1 MGNNLSVLPLTT
13 ERWGD
18 LEQLFGPRGAT
29 GGCWCMWFRLK
40 RSVFEEQKMEG
51 NRQALKAVVDSGEIP
66 GLIAYQMEEGTNN
79 PGEPVGWVS
88 IGPREAYPVLDRSRI
103 AKRVDDQPVWSIV
116 CFYVSKTHRDKGVTV
131 KLLKAA
137 VDYAR
142 SEGANIVEGYPVE
155 PKKDKA
161 PDVFLYHG
169 LASSFREAGF
179 VEVERRSET
188 RLFMR
193 YYL

>member
-1 MGNNLSVLPLTT
+1 MAGTMKGIGGGYNNLKELGF
-13 ERWGD
+13 EMG
-18 LEQLFGPRGAT
+18 
-29 GGCWCMWFRLK
+29 RLK
-40 RSVFEEQKMEG
+40 TGTTARIHKRSINYDLVEEQKGEG
-51 NRQALKAVVDSGEIP
+51 NRKAFKAVVDSGEIP
-66 GLIAYQMEEGTNN
+66 GLIAYRMDEGTNK
-79 PGEPVGWVS
+79 PGEPIGWIS
-88 IGPREAYPVLDRSRI
+88 IAPRDAYPVLDRSRI

-116 CFYVSKTHRDKGVTV
+116 CFYVSKAHRSTGVTV
-131 KLLKAA
+131 KLLNAA
-137 VDYAR
+137 VEYAR
-142 SEGANIVEGYPVE
+142 GEGAKIIEGYPVE

-188 RLFMR
+188 RPFMR